1 MTTLAWIRGLLARRT
16 GRIAATAA
24 GIAVGVALLATIG
37 SFLGASKATM
47 TQRSIARVAVDWQVE
62 TQPGADPATVL
73 AAVQARPGVAAAQPV
88 GYGHT
93 TAFTASPGDTTQTTG
108 PGFLLGLPA
117 DYRATF
123 PDVVRDLSGASDG
136 VLVAQQTAANLQ
148 VAPGDTV
155 TATLPGGATADLTV
169 DGVIDLPTADSV
181 FQQVGA
187 PVGAQPQAPPDNVI
201 LLPEAQWHGLYD
213 ALVTT
218 SPGAATTQVHTGLD
232 HRLPTDPAA
241 AYADVTGQANNLETQ
256 LAGAGL
262 VGDNLAATL
271 SAARSDALY
280 AQVLFVFL
288 GLPGAALAATLTA
301 AVAGAAADRR
311 RGEQALLRT
320 RGATTGQLVRLAL
333 VEAATVGVVGV
344 TVGLAVAWA
353 IVRFALP
360 TAGGSGPGWQL
371 AAAGIGLATATAVV
385 GWPAWRDARELNVV
399 GARRRIVRDTSPRWM
414 RYGLDIVLLGLSGL
428 VFWSTSRTG
437 YKLVLAPEGT
447 PQISVD
453 YWAFAGPALLWVG
466 VGLLWWRLV
475 HAGLGHG
482 RRPLTG
488 AATVGV
494 GSLGGVVASGLTRQR
509 RLLARGLVLVALTV
523 TFAISTSVFNATY
536 RQQAEVDALLTNGAD
551 VAVTESPGVVVG
563 PDAADVLA
571 SRPGVDG
578 VEPVQHRF
586 AYVGSDLQ
594 DLYGVRPDTIVD
606 ATRLQDAYFQ
616 GGTARELM
624 TQLGAHPDSVLVSA
638 ETVHDFQLRPG
649 DRVTLRL
656 QDGRTKQ
663 YSPVDFTYAGV
674 ALEFPTAPSDS
685 FIVANAD
692 YVAEQTGSDAV
703 GSFLVDTGSTDP
715 TVVATDLRGQLG
727 TSAQITAI
735 GESRRIIG
743 SSLTA
748 VDLGGLTRIELG
760 FALVLAAASTGLV
773 LGLGFVERR
782 RFFAILSAL
791 GARGRQLSAFV
802 WSEAIL
808 VTVGGIAAGIAG
820 GWALSAML
828 IKVLT
833 GVFDPAPSAIAIPTA
848 YLAAV
853 LMASVAAV
861 LATVAVVV
869 RRASQ
874 TSPTFLRDN

>member
-16 GRIAATAA
+16 GRIASTAA

-37 SFLGASKATM
+37 AFLGASKATM

-62 TQPGADPATVL
+62 AQPGADPGTVL
-73 AAVQARPGVAAAQPV
+73 DAVRTQPGVTDAVPV

-93 TAFTASPGDTTQTTG
+93 TAFTAAPGATTQTTG

-123 PDVVRDLSGASDG
+123 PGVVRDLAGATNG
-136 VLVAQQTAANLQ
+136 VLVAQQTAANLR
-148 VAPGDTV
+148 VAPGDTI
-155 TATLPGGATADLTV
+155 TTTLPGGTTSDLTV
-169 DGVIDLPTADSV
+169 AGIIDLPTADSL

-201 LLPEAQWHGLYD
+201 LVPAARWHQLYD
-213 ALVTT
+213 PITATD
-218 SPGAATTQVHTGLD
+218 PGAATTQVHTTLD
-232 HRLPTDPAA
+232 HGLPTDPAA
-241 AYADVTGQANNLETQ
+241 AYADVTGQANNLETR
-256 LAGAGL
+256 LAGSGL

-271 SAARSDALY
+271 DAARSDALY

-288 GLPGAALAATLTA
+288 GLPGAVLAAMLTA
-301 AVAGAAADRR
+301 AVAAAAADRR
-311 RGEQALLRT
+311 RGDQALLRT

-333 VEAATVGVVGV
+333 AEAATVGILG
-344 TVGLAVAWA
+344 AVAGLVAAWV
-353 IVRFALP
+353 IVAVALP
-360 TAGGSGPGWQL
+360 TSAAAGIGWQV
-371 AAAGIGLATATAVV
+371 AAAGIGLVTAGLVV

-414 RYGLDIVLLGLSGL
+414 RYGLDLILLGLSGL

-453 YWAFAGPALLWVG
+453 YWAFTGPALLWAG
-466 VGLLWWRLV
+466 IGLLWWRLTHV
-475 HAGLGHG
+475 GLGHG
-482 RRPLTG
+482 HRPLTS
-488 AATVGV
+488 AATASV
-494 GSLGGVVASGLTRQR
+494 GSLGGTVASALTRQR

-563 PDAADVLA
+563 PDDATEIGAT
-571 SRPGVDG
+571 PGLGG

-606 ATRLQDAYFQ
+606 ATQLQDAYFQ
-616 GGTARELM
+616 GGTARDLM
-624 TQLGAHPDSVLVSA
+624 ARLGDQPDSVLVSA
-638 ETVHDFQLRPG
+638 ETVRDFQLHPG
-649 DRVTLRL
+649 DQVTLRL

-692 YVAEQTGSDAV
+692 YIAEQTGNDAI

-715 TVVATDLRGQLG
+715 TVVANDLRTQLG
-727 TSAQITAI
+727 TSAQVTAI
-735 GESRRIIG
+735 GESRRVIG

-808 VTVGGIAAGIAG
+808 VTVGGITAGILG
-820 GWALSAML
+820 GWALSGML

-833 GVFDPAPSAIAIPTA
+833 GVFDPAPSSIAIPTT

-853 LMASVAAV
+853 LAASVAAV
-861 LATVAVVV
+861 VATVAVVV
-869 RRASQ
+869 RRASH
-874 TSPTFLRDN
+874 TTPTFLRDN